1 MQLHT
6 PTLLLVNLVV
16 TLALGVSMGVVAR
29 RARRDGMVWWAW
41 AMVAQTLAFL
51 LLGLRGQV
59 SDWLSVVLANT
70 LMVATF
76 ALFSEGLCEFQHRRP
91 RRWLIWTPVLL
102 LLAAQVLLLDEQRIR
117 PLLSNAVMVFQAMVL
132 LQLILSGRRER
143 PGRGQYFVAAGFL
156 LIVLALL
163 LRLIAQLAGWV
174 DLRQVTESNPVHALS
189 LLMATLI
196 IVIVAMGLVLMS
208 KERADALN
216 RNLALQD
223 ELTGLH
229 NRRSI
234 QRLLDQQLAMLAR
247 GRRPLAVLLI
257 DVDHFKRINDT
268 HGHLSG
274 DLALREI
281 GACLLGRL
289 RGQDLVGRWGGE
301 EFIALLPDTGI
312 GGARKLAEQLRRA
325 VEQLQAVSL
334 VGKQMPLTVSIGLC
348 TRVPDDEATREDVIA
363 LADRALYQAKQNGR
377 NRVEEA

>member
-325 VEQLQAVSL
+325 VEQLQVVSL

-363 LADRALYQAKQNGR
+363 LADRALYQAKQSGR

>member
-16 TLALGVSMGVVAR
+16 TAALGVSMGMVAR
-29 RARRDGMVWWAW
+29 RASRDGMVWWAW
-41 AMVAQTLAFL
+41 AMASQTLAFL
-51 LLGLRGQV
+51 LLGLRGQIH
-59 SDWLSVVLANT
+59 DGLSIVLANT
-70 LMVATF
+70 LMVMTF
-76 ALFSEGLCEFQHRRP
+76 ALFAEGLCEFQQRRP
-91 RRWLIWTPVLL
+91 GRWLIWGPVVLL
-102 LLAAQVLLLDEQRIR
+102 LLAQVLLFEEQRVR
-117 PLLSNAVMVFQAMVL
+117 PLLSNAVIVFQAIVL
-132 LQLILSGRRER
+132 LQLITSSRQGR
-143 PGRGQYFVAAGFL
+143 GRGQYFVAAGFV
-156 LIVLALL
+156 LIILALL
-163 LRLIAQLAGWV
+163 LRLSAQVAGLV
-174 DLRQVTESNPVHALS
+174 DLRQVTGSNPIHALS

-234 QRLLDQQLAMLAR
+234 LRLLDQQLAMLAR

-257 DVDHFKRINDT
+257 DVDHFKRVNDT

-281 GACLLGRL
+281 GACLLARL

-312 GGARKLAEQLRRA
+312 GGAHKLAEQLRRA
-325 VEQLQAVSL
+325 VEQLQVVSL

-348 TRVPDDEATREDVIA
+348 TQVPADDATREEVIA
-363 LADRALYQAKQNGR
+363 AADRALYQAKQNGR
-377 NRVEEA
+377 NRIEEA

>member
-6 PTLLLVNLVV
+6 PTLLLVNLMV

-325 VEQLQAVSL
+325 VEQLQVVSL

>member
-132 LQLILSGRRER
+132 LQLILSGRHER

>member
-1 MQLHT
+1 
-6 PTLLLVNLVV
+6 
-16 TLALGVSMGVVAR
+16 
-29 RARRDGMVWWAW
+29 
-41 AMVAQTLAFL
+41 
-51 LLGLRGQV
+51 
-59 SDWLSVVLANT
+59 
-70 LMVATF
+70 
-76 ALFSEGLCEFQHRRP
+76 
-91 RRWLIWTPVLL
+91 
-102 LLAAQVLLLDEQRIR
+102 
-117 PLLSNAVMVFQAMVL
+117 
-132 LQLILSGRRER
+132 QLILSGRRER

-289 RGQDLVGRWGGE
+289 RGQDLVGRWG
-301 EFIALLPDTGI
+301 
-312 GGARKLAEQLRRA
+312 
-325 VEQLQAVSL
+325 
-334 VGKQMPLTVSIGLC
+334 
-348 TRVPDDEATREDVIA
+348 
-363 LADRALYQAKQNGR
+363 
-377 NRVEEA
+377 

>member
-16 TLALGVSMGVVAR
+16 TVALGVSMGVVAR
-29 RARRDGMVWWAW
+29 RASRDGMVWWAW
-41 AMVAQTLAFL
+41 AMASQTLAFL

-76 ALFSEGLCEFQHRRP
+76 ALFSEGLCEFQQRRP
-91 RRWLIWTPVLL
+91 RRWLIWAPVVLL
-102 LLAAQVLLLDEQRIR
+102 LVAQMLLFDEQRIR
-117 PLLSNAVMVFQAMVL
+117 PLLSNAVMVFQALVL

-143 PGRGQYFVAAGFL
+143 PGRGKYFVAAGFV

-163 LRLIAQLAGWV
+163 LRLTAQLAGWM

-325 VEQLQAVSL
+325 VEQLQVVSL
-334 VGKQMPLTVSIGLC
+334 VGKQMPLTVSIGLY
-348 TRVPDDEATREDVIA
+348 TRVPDDEATREEVIA
-363 LADRALYQAKQNGR
+363 AADQALYQAKQNGR
-377 NRVEEA
+377 NRIEEA

>member
-16 TLALGVSMGVVAR
+16 TAALGVSMGMVAR
-29 RARRDGMVWWAW
+29 RASRDGMVWWAW
-41 AMVAQTLAFL
+41 AMASQTLAFL
-51 LLGLRGQV
+51 LLGLREQID
-59 SDWLSVVLANT
+59 DWLSIVLANT
-70 LMVATF
+70 LMVMTF
-76 ALFSEGLCEFQHRRP
+76 ALFAEGLCEFQQRRP
-91 RRWLIWTPVLL
+91 RRWLIWGPVVLL
-102 LLAAQVLLLDEQRIR
+102 LLAQVLLVEEQRVR
-117 PLLSNAVMVFQAMVL
+117 PLLSNAVIVFQAIVL
-132 LQLILSGRRER
+132 LQLITSSRQGR
-143 PGRGQYFVAAGFL
+143 GRGQYFVAAGFV
-156 LIVLALL
+156 LIILVLL
-163 LRLIAQLAGWV
+163 LRLSAQVAGLL
-174 DLRQVTESNPVHALS
+174 DLREVTGSNLIHALS

-325 VEQLQAVSL
+325 VEQLQVVSL
-334 VGKQMPLTVSIGLC
+334 VGKQMPLTVSIGLH
-348 TRVPDDEATREDVIA
+348 TQVPADDATREEVIA
-363 LADRALYQAKQNGR
+363 AADRALYQAKQNGR
-377 NRVEEA
+377 NRIEEA

>member
-16 TLALGVSMGVVAR
+16 TVALCVSMGVVAR
-29 RARRDGMVWWAW
+29 RVRRDGMVWWAW
-41 AMVAQTLAFL
+41 AMASQTLTFL

-59 SDWLSVVLANT
+59 SDWLSIVLANT

-76 ALFSEGLCEFQHRRP
+76 ALFSEGLSEFQHRRP
-91 RRWLIWTPVLL
+91 RRWLIWGPVLL
-102 LLAAQVLLLDEQRIR
+102 LLVAQVLLVNEQRIR
-117 PLLSNAVMVFQAMVL
+117 PLLSNAVMVFQALVL

-143 PGRGQYFVAAGFL
+143 PGRGQYFVAAGFA

-163 LRLIAQLAGWV
+163 LRLTAQLAGWV

-281 GACLLGRL
+281 GACLLARL
-289 RGQDLVGRWGGE
+289 RSQDLVGRWGGE

-312 GGARKLAEQLRRA
+312 AGARKLAEQLRRA
-325 VEQLQAVSL
+325 VEQLQVVSL
-334 VGKQMPLTVSIGLC
+334 VGKQMPLTVSIGLHAC
-348 TRVPDDEATREDVIA
+348 VPADDASREELIA
-363 LADRALYQAKQNGR
+363 AADKALYQAKQNGR

>member
-16 TLALGVSMGVVAR
+16 TAALGVSMGMVAR
-29 RARRDGMVWWAW
+29 RASRDGMVWWAW
-41 AMVAQTLAFL
+41 AMASQTLAFL
-51 LLGLRGQV
+51 LLGLREQID
-59 SDWLSVVLANT
+59 DWLSIVLANT
-70 LMVATF
+70 LMVMTF
-76 ALFSEGLCEFQHRRP
+76 ALFAEGLCEFQQRRP
-91 RRWLIWTPVLL
+91 RRWLIWGPVVLL
-102 LLAAQVLLLDEQRIR
+102 LLAQVLLVEEQRVR
-117 PLLSNAVMVFQAMVL
+117 PLLSNAVIVFQAVVL
-132 LQLILSGRRER
+132 LQLITSSRQGR
-143 PGRGQYFVAAGFL
+143 GRGQYFVAAGFV
-156 LIVLALL
+156 LIILVLL
-163 LRLIAQLAGWV
+163 LRLSAQVAGLL
-174 DLRQVTESNPVHALS
+174 DLREVTGSNLIHALS

-325 VEQLQAVSL
+325 VEQLQVVSL
-334 VGKQMPLTVSIGLC
+334 VGKQMPLTVSIGLH
-348 TRVPDDEATREDVIA
+348 TQVPADDATREEVIA
-363 LADRALYQAKQNGR
+363 AADRALYQAKQNGR
-377 NRVEEA
+377 NRIEEA

>member
-16 TLALGVSMGVVAR
+16 TAALGVSMGVVVR
-29 RARRDGMVWWAW
+29 RASRDGMVWWAW
-41 AMVAQTLAFL
+41 AMASQTLAFL

-59 SDWLSVVLANT
+59 SDGLSIVLANT

-76 ALFSEGLCEFQHRRP
+76 ALFSEGLCEFQQRRP
-91 RRWLIWTPVLL
+91 RRWLIWGPVILL
-102 LLAAQVLLLDEQRIR
+102 LLAQTLLFDEQHVRT
-117 PLLSNAVMVFQAMVL
+117 LLSNAVMVFQAWVL

-143 PGRGQYFVAAGFL
+143 PGRGQYFVAAGFV

-163 LRLIAQLAGWV
+163 LRLTAQIAGLV
-174 DLRQVTESNPVHALS
+174 DMRQVTESNPAHALS
-189 LLMATLI
+189 LLMATLS

-247 GRRPLAVLLI
+247 GRRSLAVLLI

-301 EFIALLPDTGI
+301 EFIALLPDTGV
-312 GGARKLAEQLRRA
+312 GGARTLAEQLRRA
-325 VEQLQAVSL
+325 VEQLQLTSL
-334 VGKQMPLTVSIGLC
+334 VGKQMPQTVSIGLY
-348 TRVPDDEATREDVIA
+348 TRVPADDATREDVIA
-363 LADRALYQAKQNGR
+363 EADRALYQAKQNGR